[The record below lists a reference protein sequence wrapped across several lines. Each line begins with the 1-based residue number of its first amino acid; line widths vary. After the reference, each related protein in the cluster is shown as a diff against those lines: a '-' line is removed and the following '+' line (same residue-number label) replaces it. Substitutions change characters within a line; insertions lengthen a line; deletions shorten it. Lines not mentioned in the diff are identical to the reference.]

1 MISVSMDIIKKAVSA
16 LKNGELIVY
25 PTDTLY
31 GIGADIFNEEAVKK
45 VFEVKRRPFSEPLS
59 VAVSSY
65 RDIEKLAYVNDEI
78 MKIVKKFL
86 PGPLTLVLRKKET
99 VPDIVTAGGDSIA
112 IRIPNNEIALKIV
125 SNFGFITAT
134 SANIHNKPV
143 PFTIDEIRRVFED
156 KIKLYIDH
164 GKLCGR
170 PSTIIDLR
178 DKEVKILREGS
189 INLQKIKK
197 VIRWL

>member
-1 MISVSMDIIKKAVSA
+1 MDIIKKAVSA

-45 VFEVKRRPFSEPLS
+45 VFEVKKRPFSEPLS

-78 MKIVKKFL
+78 MKVVKKFL

-99 VPDIVTAGGDSIA
+99 VPDIVTAGEDSIA

-143 PFTIDEIRRVFED
+143 PFTIDEIKRVFED

-164 GKLCGR
+164 GKLYGR

-197 VIRWL
+197 GIRWL

>member
-99 VPDIVTAGGDSIA
+99 VTDIVTAGGDSIA
-112 IRIPNNEIALKIV
+112 IGIPNNEIALKIV
-125 SNFGFITAT
+125 SNFVFITAT
-134 SANIHNKPV
+134 STNIHNKPV
-143 PFTIDEIRRVFED
+143 PSTID
-156 KIKLYIDH
+156 
-164 GKLCGR
+164 
-170 PSTIIDLR
+170 
-178 DKEVKILREGS
+178 
-189 INLQKIKK
+189 
-197 VIRWL
+197 